1 MKLLKICLSIF
12 MIGLLT
18 SCASRY
24 KNIKPEQMSAVPKSL
39 TENGVLLEYK
49 YEMLSRKYRRRARKQ
64 DIKIVSIKITNQS
77 TKDIVFGNDV
87 SLYYEKSDK
96 PVEVIDRNL
105 LYNSVKQRTAFYL
118 FYLALSPVQLYTT
131 STSGNGQ
138 TSSESVFPIGLILGP
153 GLAGGNMIVSATS
166 NKKLKKNLAKYDP
179 SGAVIKPGASVYG
192 FVGIRS
198 KTEEPLKLK

>member
-1 MKLLKICLSIF
+1 

-77 TKDIVFGNDV
+77 AKDIVFGNDV

-96 PVEVIDRNL
+96 PVEVVDRNL
-105 LYNSVKQRTAFYL
+105 LYNSIKQRTAFYL
-118 FYLALSPVQLYTT
+118 FYLALTPVQAYSTT
-131 STSGNGQ
+131 TNGYQ
-138 TSSESVFPIGLILGP
+138 TTSESVFPIGLILGP